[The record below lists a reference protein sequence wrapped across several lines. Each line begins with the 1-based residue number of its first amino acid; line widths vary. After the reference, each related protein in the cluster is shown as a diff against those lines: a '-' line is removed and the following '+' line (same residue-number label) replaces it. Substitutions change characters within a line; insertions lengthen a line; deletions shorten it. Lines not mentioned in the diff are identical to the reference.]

1 MESPK
6 IAAQSIV
13 AITNEL
19 RQDNP
24 CNGLHRL
31 PQQHKKMP
39 YYTSEQFKQ
48 FDALFTREE
57 YQYQLSYRLLMHT
70 GLRNGEGRDHIFF
83 TLMKRL
89 GHSSINTTINVYSH
103 LFPTQQKK
111 LLMPLIIFNNKA
123 N

>member
-1 MESPK
+1 MESSK

-31 PQQHKKMP
+31 PQQHKEMS

-48 FDALFTREE
+48 FYA
-57 YQYQLSYRLLMHT
+57 
-70 GLRNGEGRDHIFF
+70 
-83 TLMKRL
+83 
-89 GHSSINTTINVYSH
+89 
-103 LFPTQQKK
+103 P
-111 LLMPLIIFNNKA
+111 FN
-123 N
+123 

>member
-24 CNGLHRL
+24 CNGLRRL
-31 PQQHKKMP
+31 PQQHKEMS

-48 FDALFTREE
+48 FDAPFTREE
-57 YQYQLSYRLLMHT
+57 YQYQLPYRL
-70 GLRNGEGRDHIFF
+70 
-83 TLMKRL
+83 
-89 GHSSINTTINVYSH
+89 SC
-103 LFPTQQKK
+103 TQV
-111 LLMPLIIFNNKA
+111 
-123 N
+123 